1 MIKGANRILMF
12 TLMVSICTLAKR
24 FIRNKRGDAT
34 KNVDT
39 SWTGSVR
46 RNQPCDSKGGMRLV
60 CSERQKA
67 RLPEL
72 SEPPPRQNDGAGPL
86 SAAQVLTAF
95 QTTVRDFHCIP
106 SGTGS
111 PLKEYKQ
118 GKRPNIS
125 FTCK

>member
-1 MIKGANRILMF
+1 MIKGANHILMF

-72 SEPPPRQNDGAGPL
+72 SEPPPRQNDGAGQL
-86 SAAQVLTAF
+86 SVAQLLTAF
-95 QTTVRDFHCIP
+95 QTTVRNFHCIP

-118 GKRPNIS
+118 GK
-125 FTCK
+125 